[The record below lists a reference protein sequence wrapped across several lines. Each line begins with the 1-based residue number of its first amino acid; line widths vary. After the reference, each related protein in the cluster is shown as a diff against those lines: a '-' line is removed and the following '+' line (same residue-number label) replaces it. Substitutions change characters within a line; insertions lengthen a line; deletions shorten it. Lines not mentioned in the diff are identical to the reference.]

1 MGNRMPIARLLA
13 AFLLLAVAACAT
25 AGAADEP
32 VRPNYYVMR
41 HLQKATGDDP
51 GLTEEGQRNAARLA
65 DLLADDPPSA
75 IYVSTTRRARETAAV
90 LATRLGLTAKTYDP
104 RDTPAL
110 IAAVTAETGTV
121 LIVGHSNTVPEIVER
136 LGAPR
141 PADLAESDFGD
152 VWRVFGPDRRVERMR
167 VGGD

>member
-1 MGNRMPIARLLA
+1 MGVKMPLARLIA
-13 AFLLLAVAACAT
+13 TFLLVAVAACAT
-25 AGAADEP
+25 ANAADEP

-65 DLLADDPPSA
+65 DLLADDPPAA

-90 LATRLGLTAKTYDP
+90 LATRLGLTPKTYDP

-136 LGAPR
+136 LGGQR
-141 PADLAESDFGD
+141 PADLSETDFGD
-152 VWRVFGPDRRVERMR
+152 VWRVYGPDRRVERLR
-167 VGGD
+167 VEG

>member
-1 MGNRMPIARLLA
+1 MGNAMPIARLLA

-25 AGAADEP
+25 ADAADEP

-75 IYVSTTRRARETAAV
+75 IYVSNTRRARDTAAM
-90 LATRLGLTAKTYDP
+90 LATRLGLTPKTYDP

-110 IAAVTAETGTV
+110 VAAVTAETGTV

-141 PADLAESDFGD
+141 PADLSDADFGD
-152 VWRVFGPDRRVERMR
+152 VWRVFGPDRRVERLR
-167 VGGD
+167 VGD

>member
-1 MGNRMPIARLLA
+1 MGKSMPFARLIA

-25 AGAADEP
+25 ASAADEP

-41 HLQKATGDDP
+41 HLQKATGEDP
-51 GLTEEGQRNAARLA
+51 GLTEEGRRNAARLA

-75 IYVSTTRRARETAAV
+75 IYVSSTRRARETAAV
-90 LATRLGLTAKTYDP
+90 LASRLGLTPKSYDP
-104 RDTPAL
+104 RDIPAL

-136 LGAPR
+136 LGGTR
-141 PADLAESDFGD
+141 PADLAETDFGD
-152 VWRVFGPDRRVERMR
+152 VWRIYGPDRRVERLR
-167 VGGD
+167 VGD

>member
-1 MGNRMPIARLLA
+1 MLARLIA
-13 AFLLLAVAACAT
+13 AFCLFAVAACAT
-25 AGAADEP
+25 ASAADDP

-51 GLTEEGQRNAARLA
+51 GLTEEGQRNAVLLA

-75 IYVSTTRRARETAAV
+75 IYVSSTRRARETAAV
-90 LATRLGLTAKTYDP
+90 LASRLNLTPRTYDP

-110 IAAVTAETGTV
+110 IAAVTAEPGTV

-136 LGAPR
+136 LGGQR
-141 PADLAESDFGD
+141 PADLSETDFGD

-167 VGGD
+167 VGE

>member
-1 MGNRMPIARLLA
+1 MLPRLIA
-13 AFLLLAVAACAT
+13 AFLLVAVGACAT
-25 AGAADEP
+25 ASAADDP
-32 VRPNYYVMR
+32 VRPNFYVMR
-41 HLQKATGDDP
+41 HLQKAAGDDP

-75 IYVSTTRRARETAAV
+75 IYVSSTRRARETAAV
-90 LATRLGLTAKTYDP
+90 LASRLGLTPKTYDP

-110 IAAVTAETGTV
+110 ISAAVAETGTV

-136 LGAPR
+136 LGGTR

-152 VWRVFGPDRRVERMR
+152 VWRVFGPDRRVERLR
-167 VGGD
+167 ID

>member
-1 MGNRMPIARLLA
+1 MGVKTMLARLLA
-13 AFLLLAVAACAT
+13 AFLLVAASACAT
-25 AGAADEP
+25 ASADEEP

-51 GLTEEGQRNAARLA
+51 GLTEEGQRNAAGLA

-75 IYVSTTRRARETAAV
+75 IYVSSTRRARETAAV
-90 LATRLGLTAKTYDP
+90 LASRLNLTPKTYDP

-110 IAAVTAETGTV
+110 IAAVTAEPGTV

-136 LGAPR
+136 LGGSR
-141 PADLAESDFGD
+141 PADLSDSDFGD
-152 VWRVFGPDRRVERMR
+152 VWRVYGPDRRVEHLRI
-167 VGGD
+167 D